1 MYDIKKRP
9 LGIYEKALPND
20 FTWLEKMQAA
30 KQAGFD
36 YIEIS
41 IDESDERLARLDWS
55 DEKIEEIRSYMK
67 ETGIIIPSM
76 CLSGHRRFPFGS
88 KNKETRDKAFEIME
102 KGIILAQKLGVRVI
116 QLATYDVYYEEG
128 DFQTRDYFKMNL
140 KEAAIMAAKQGV
152 LLGFETMETPFMD
165 TVEKAMAYVKDVD
178 QAYLGVY
185 PDIGNLKNASLLYNV
200 DVNEDIMTG
209 KGHIFATHL
218 KETVPGKYREIP
230 FGTGHTEFVRNI
242 KTLKRLGVR
251 MFVGEFWYVGN
262 DDWKQVIIDA
272 NDFLRD
278 KLEQA

>member
-41 IDESDERLARLDWS
+41 VDESDERLARLDWS
-55 DEKIEEIRSYMK
+55 DEQIEEIRSYMK

-102 KGIILAQKLGVRVI
+102 KGIILAQKLGVRLI

>member
-55 DEKIEEIRSYMK
+55 DEQIEEIRSYMK

-102 KGIILAQKLGVRVI
+102 KGIILAQKLGVRLI